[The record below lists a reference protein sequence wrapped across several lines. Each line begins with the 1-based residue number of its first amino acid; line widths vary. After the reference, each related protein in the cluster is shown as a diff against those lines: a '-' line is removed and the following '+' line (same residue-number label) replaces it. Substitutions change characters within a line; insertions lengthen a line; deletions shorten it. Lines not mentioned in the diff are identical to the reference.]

1 VRISLIL
8 AADEN
13 NLIGKDGALPWHL
26 SEDLKRFKRLTS
38 GHVVVVG
45 RLTHESIVD
54 RLGHPLPDR
63 TSIVLTR
70 RPIPT
75 DRPDTPSDDGVP
87 RSDGLTR
94 NARVA
99 GDDGVIYHGDV
110 PGALR
115 LASSLAESAGQDEI
129 FVIGGAEI
137 YVQALAAAQRVYLTR
152 VRGVFEGDR
161 GLPEG
166 WLDGFELVDEDVR
179 EDGRYAFLTYERG

>member
-1 VRISLIL
+1 MRISLIL

-26 SEDLKRFKRLTS
+26 SEDLKRFKRLTL

-70 RPIPT
+70 RPVPT
-75 DRPDTPSDDGVP
+75 GCSDAIDNE
-87 RSDGLTR
+87 GLTGHSG
-94 NARVA
+94 AT
-99 GDDGVIYHGDV
+99 GHDGVIYHGDV

-115 LASSLAESAGQDEI
+115 LAGSLAESAGQDEV

-137 YVQALAAAQRVYLTR
+137 YLQALPSAQRVYLTR

-161 GLPEG
+161 GLPQG